1 MKKIG
6 SIVFLGLLLAATLLL
21 AGCGGGGKSASKGT
35 EKVYKVGVCAGP
47 YGPMFDKAIR
57 PTLEAKGY
65 KIKLVEFSDYV
76 QPNTSLAEGEIDASL
91 FQNQVFLE
99 NSNKALGFDLKWVAE
114 VPTAPINIYS
124 AKYKKMEELPDGA
137 VIAIPNDNT
146 NILRSLRVLEQGN
159 YITLKADID
168 AAKVTPEG
176 DILENPHHYKIK
188 AANAELLPGMLDSVD
203 AAIINGNYAVGAGL
217 NLADAIFF
225 EKIPDRY
232 YNTITVRKE
241 DVDAQFTKDIISAIY
256 SDAFRKVIEDKSNPF
271 FAFARPAGYNDNK

>member
-124 AKYKKMEELPDGA
+124 AKYKKMEELPDG
-137 VIAIPNDNT
+137 P
-146 NILRSLRVLEQGN
+146 
-159 YITLKADID
+159 
-168 AAKVTPEG
+168 
-176 DILENPHHYKIK
+176 
-188 AANAELLPGMLDSVD
+188 
-203 AAIINGNYAVGAGL
+203 
-217 NLADAIFF
+217 
-225 EKIPDRY
+225 
-232 YNTITVRKE
+232 
-241 DVDAQFTKDIISAIY
+241 
-256 SDAFRKVIEDKSNPF
+256 
-271 FAFARPAGYNDNK
+271 